1 MLASLFFLNP
11 FTMIVGGALIA
22 SPIIIHL
29 INRMRFKRI
38 RWAAMEFLLKA
49 QKRSRRRLII
59 EQLILLL
66 LRILMVLLIALL
78 LSRLIELK
86 EKPPTPPKKD
96 EDTLTKTVHIILL
109 DDSASMGDRWID
121 EQGKIGERNAPYLT
135 IDLAK
140 KAVKE
145 RIVDIVK
152 DDKFQHD
159 FIFLKTSQPAAF
171 KDFGKL
177 TEASEKQIER
187 YLTDEYVPTLFHYD
201 NVLALNESK
210 SLLEKIS
217 NANRVFY
224 VVSDFRASDW
234 NQANKQSYG
243 NVFNY
248 CEQASVQ
255 VKLIDVAAPF
265 REDNYRGERPVE
277 KPVAS
282 GENLAITDFKPES
295 RVALKNTAVEFTIT
309 VTNYGESTKSN
320 VLVRIKVNNQ
330 DRADG
335 TVPIAS
341 IPPGQSVSVRTS
353 LLMSRTA
360 AKDAI
365 DDERFDG
372 FNMVSAHLEG
382 QKTGLAID
390 DSRYT
395 FVEIRDSISLLLVDN
410 GHVQARDLA
419 GNLTK
424 NCESFYL
431 YKLFTSAYR
440 GFKVDVKTAADLEKI
455 SLQPYSAIML
465 CDIPSLS
472 EKSLE
477 KLDAYV
483 QAGGGV
489 AFFMGPSIKDK
500 DMKFYNDKLYADGKG
515 MFPAPLKEVA
525 NANKSTQEL
534 DEMRRRDMA
543 PTHIHGKLVVKSE
556 ARRHPAMIR
565 LYSEGLLQTIT
576 DKSIRDY
583 EKAFLGISIPRYYIV
598 NRQIWKQSDN
608 VQSLIFTP
616 NYASVADY
624 EKTTKDL
631 ITKLREIID
640 EGYVRAMLD
649 EKIKMATTEQERA
662 ALDKRIKNLDKEM
675 ERYKKYAPT
684 IKEYSDT
691 ITRVVSKYDNPLPV
705 LSTWLDELVDGAG
718 SPADMAA
725 GRPEIPSMR
734 EFWAFPELADLRQE
748 FLKQIDRVKYGDPF
762 YMAKQH
768 GRGRV
773 LAFMG
778 GAGASGPEGT
788 YWNALDLD
796 GKWYFVPLLCKESV
810 QRYLSS
816 TTGENNLI
824 LGEQFAFDL
833 EASAFL
839 PKAVVK
845 YIANEKERIELLS
858 EPSLN
863 PTEGR
868 MLYTFKEGLKPGMY
882 LFEFFPQLPEG
893 MVKKDD
899 PTTDLRA
906 LSCNFDTKI
915 ESNLLRARSP
925 DLWDIAKVERVWTM
939 DKSDEPKKLTY
950 DKLIEYPPPPDPD
963 RDFSKSP
970 WLFLGILLVLI
981 LEQAWSVRLSFHVR
995 NAPGMTPGPV
1005 TRGAL
1010 A

>member
-86 EKPPTPPKKD
+86 DKPKPPPITEK
-96 EDTLTKTVHIILL
+96 DTLTQTVHIILL
-109 DDSASMGDRWID
+109 DDSASMGDRWVD
-121 EQGKIGERNAPYLT
+121 DQGKIGERNASYLT
-135 IDLAK
+135 ADLAR

-145 RIVDIVK
+145 RIVAIVK
-152 DDKFQHD
+152 DDKYQHD
-159 FIFLKTSQPAAF
+159 FVILKTSQPSAF
-171 KDFGKL
+171 KEFGKL
-177 TEASEKQIER
+177 TEASEKQIEK
-187 YLTDEYVPTLFHYD
+187 YLTDEFAPTLFHYD
-201 NVLALNESK
+201 YDAAMKESK
-210 SLLEKIS
+210 SLLEKVG

-224 VVSDFRASDW
+224 IVSDFRASDW
-234 NQANKQSYG
+234 NQANKQNYADL
-243 NVFNY
+243 FNY

-255 VKLIDVAAPF
+255 VKLMDVAAPF
-265 REDNYRGERPVE
+265 REDNYKGERPVE
-277 KPVAS
+277 KPVGS
-282 GENLAITDFKPES
+282 SENLAITDFKPES

-320 VLVRIKVNNQ
+320 VLLRIKVNNE

-341 IPPGQSVSVRTS
+341 IPAGQSVSVRTS

-360 AKDAI
+360 AKDAA
-365 DDERFDG
+365 DDDRFSG
-372 FNMVSAHLEG
+372 FNVVSAHLDG

-395 FVEIRDSISLLLVDN
+395 FVEVRDSIALLLVDN
-410 GHVQARDLA
+410 NYAQARDIN
-419 GNLTK
+419 GQLTK

-431 YKLFTSAYR
+431 YKLFTSSSR
-440 GFKVDVKTAADLEKI
+440 GFKVDLKTAAELEK
-455 SLQPYSAIML
+455 SNLQQYSAIML
-465 CDIPSLS
+465 CDIPALTP
-472 EKSLE
+472 LALQ
-477 KLDAYV
+477 KLDTYV
-483 QAGGGV
+483 QGGGGI

-500 DMKFYNDKLYADGKG
+500 DMKFYNEKLYADGKG
-515 MFPAPLKEVA
+515 MFPAPLKDI
-525 NANKSTQEL
+525 ANKEKTTQEL
-534 DEMRRRDMA
+534 DDIRRRDMA
-543 PTHIHGKLVVKSE
+543 PTHIHGKLVVRSE
-556 ARRHPAMIR
+556 ARKHPAMIR

-576 DKSIRDY
+576 DKSIREY

-598 NRQIWKQSDN
+598 NRQTWKQTDN

-624 EKTTKDL
+624 EKSTKEL
-631 ITKLREIID
+631 IARLRETMD
-640 EGYVRAMLD
+640 ETTIRAALE
-649 EKIKMATTEQERA
+649 EKIKTAATDQEKA
-662 ALDKRIKNLDKEM
+662 DLDRRLKNLAAELK
-675 ERYKKYAPT
+675 RYEKYAPT
-684 IKEYSDT
+684 IKDYTDT
-691 ITRVVSKYDNPLPV
+691 ITRVVSKYDNPLPQLV
-705 LSTWLDELVDGAG
+705 TWLDELLDGAG
-718 SPADMAA
+718 SAKTDT
-725 GRPEIPSMR
+725 RPEVPSMR
-734 EFWAFPELADLRQE
+734 EFWAFPELADLKDE
-748 FLKQIDRVKYGDPF
+748 FFKQLDRVKYGDPF
-762 YMAKQH
+762 YLAKQH

-778 GAGASGPEGT
+778 SAGASGPEGA

-810 QRYLSS
+810 QRYLTS
-816 TTGENNLI
+816 TTGEYNLT
-824 LGEQFAFDL
+824 LGEHFTFDL
-833 EASAFL
+833 EASAYQ
-839 PKAVVK
+839 PRAVVK
-845 YIANEKERIELLS
+845 HIANDKERIEPVG
-858 EPSLN
+858 EPVLN
-863 PTEGR
+863 PSEGR
-868 MLYTFKEGLKPGMY
+868 MLYTFKEGLKPGVY
-882 LFEFFPQLPEG
+882 LLEFFPQVPEG
-893 MVKKDD
+893 AVKKDEV
-899 PTTDLRA
+899 TVDLRA
-906 LSCNFDTKI
+906 LSSNFDTKI

-925 DLWDIAKVERVWTM
+925 DLWEIGKVDKIMTM
-939 DKSDEPKKLTY
+939 DDRDMPEKKKF

-981 LEQAWSVRLSFHVR
+981 LEQALSVRLSFHVR
-995 NAPGMTPGPV
+995 NAAAMTPGPV
-1005 TRGAL
+1005 ARAAL